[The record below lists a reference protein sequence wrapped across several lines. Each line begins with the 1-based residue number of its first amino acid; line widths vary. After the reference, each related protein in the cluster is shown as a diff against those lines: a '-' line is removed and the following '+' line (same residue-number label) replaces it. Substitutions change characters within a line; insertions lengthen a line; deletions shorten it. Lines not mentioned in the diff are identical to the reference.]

1 MTYQQLDAIADGV
14 NPALAILALVLPFLV
29 RPAQQYGRLVF
40 LLSTGVSMAVMY
52 AIAWA
57 DRVAGLW
64 SAFRLDYSQH
74 TGFAAVLVFSLF
86 AWNRRLGVVLVIVL
100 IGYIVPMLYQEY
112 HTIPDILTTE
122 LVIVSA
128 TLAIQPSQSHC
139 RASGATYYRAQ
150 ALALAHVKP
159 GESDRCPIALTDFT
173 RKRFA

>member
-14 NPALAILALVLPFLV
+14 NPALAILALVLPYLV
-29 RPAQQYGRLVF
+29 RPSHQYGRLAF

-86 AWNRRLGVVLVIVL
+86 AWNRRLGAALAIVL
-100 IGYIVPMLYQEY
+100 IGYVALMLYQQY
-112 HTIPDILTTE
+112 HTIADMLTTA
-122 LVIVSA
+122 LVVAPA
-128 TLAIQPSQSHC
+128 TMAIHLLGRTAERRWQLA
-139 RASGATYYRAQ
+139 T
-150 ALALAHVKP
+150 AHK
-159 GESDRCPIALTDFT
+159 
-173 RKRFA
+173 K